1 MSRSRHFGI
10 SLLVSGLV
18 VILWGA
24 SLSPN
29 LHAQDNGQGVRLSF
43 PTGDLHLI
51 LMQYEELTGKKM
63 ILDNAV
69 EGGKVL
75 IDTTGYLSREQA
87 IQFIE
92 QSMLLNGYAI
102 VPSGEGIVKVVAFES
117 GKQPRN
123 EGIRVFS
130 DPMALPTTDE
140 VITFVMPLSYLS
152 PEDAVAALQQ
162 IAPGHPYGS
171 ITPLANAQALIITEN
186 SVTIRTYL
194 DLMESID
201 VQPGTTEQRAFPLQR
216 ADAEEVVEALKELL
230 GLDDAESGSSGAR
243 PTPANN
249 RTSNPTPAPAAN
261 GGALPPPAAPQ
272 NAQAGASVGSTGDK
286 TGSSPAPKIFA
297 VLRTNRVLVTATPYD
312 MARIELLVQELDAP
326 ADSRRFLSIP
336 LRYVS
341 VLGVLDALRSAL
353 LSGAKSDESSADS
366 AGAAG
371 AGGVGGALR
380 PQLSG
385 GLNSGGGSSGFGSS
399 FSGGGSRSGFGSNS
413 GFGGGSG
420 FGSGSGGGGGG
431 GSGFGASSGGGANQA
446 PLSVIV
452 GKTLIIADP
461 VSNELFVSGPP
472 DHLETIEELVG
483 QLDRKPR
490 QVIISAVIGQLTLGN
505 DMEAGVDYFRTLES
519 QMAGSGRFRGG
530 VTSGATPDIR
540 DLSDFKDL
548 AAATTGGF
556 SLYGLIGNRLSTYL
570 TLLENSSRFK
580 VLSNPTVFT
589 LNNVPATISTGQR
602 IAVPSNTLTTAGT
615 TAGQNASVS
624 ATVQYEEVLLEI
636 NVIPLIN
643 SEDEVTLQIE
653 QKNDDVGDRTLIG
666 GNLVPNITTQA
677 LTTTVVVPNRSS
689 VLLGGL
695 ITERDRENGS
705 GLPFLSRIPLARL
718 AFGSTRLEKDRS
730 ELLVFLQPT
739 IVDSPQMAPAVG
751 AEVAQNAALSAAIPT
766 FPQVADPATRNFASG
781 GGKIPVW
788 KRVFGKKTTATPPR
802 PVPVVVPAAPPASE
816 EIELA
821 DPTAPPGP

>member
-1 MSRSRHFGI
+1 MIWSRNGI
-10 SLLVSGLV
+10 FPPVLRLV
-18 VILWGA
+18 VALAVFLCFPGRIA
-24 SLSPN
+24 
-29 LHAQDNGQGVRLSF
+29 AQDAAQGVRLSF

-102 VPSGEGIVKVVAFES
+102 VPSGPDLVKVVAFEA

-123 EGIRVFS
+123 EMQPDRVIS
-130 DPMALPTTDE
+130 DPSRLPQSDE
-140 VITFVMPLSYLS
+140 IVTFVLPLAFLQ

-194 DLMESID
+194 ELMANID
-201 VQPGTTEQRAFPLQR
+201 VQPGMTEQRTFQLER
-216 ADAEEVVEALKELL
+216 ADAEEVGEALKELL
-230 GLDDAESGSSGAR
+230 GLEDAETGSASNNAPRAQQNR
-243 PTPANN
+243 PQQ
-249 RTSNPTPAPAAN
+249 AAATN
-261 GGALPPPAAPQ
+261 GGALPPPVP
-272 NAQAGASVGSTGDK
+272 AQPASQVGASVGTTGDRV
-286 TGSSPAPKIFA
+286 GSAPAPRIFP
-297 VLRTNRVLVTATPYD
+297 VLRTNRLLVIATPFD
-312 MARIELLVQELDAP
+312 MVRIELLVQELDAP

-341 VLGVLDALRSAL
+341 VLGMLDALRSSL
-353 LSGAKSDESSADS
+353 LSGAKSDETGSDS
-366 AGAAG
+366 GGSLGG
-371 AGGVGGALR
+371 AGGTGGALR

-385 GLNSGGGSSGFGSS
+385 GLNSGGGSSPFGNSL
-399 FSGGGSRSGFGSNS
+399 SGSGSNFGSNS
-413 GFGGGSG
+413 FGGGGGGGSG
-420 FGSGSGGGGGG
+420 FGSGSGLGSNSLGGGG
-431 GSGFGASSGGGANQA
+431 GSNQS
-446 PLSVIV
+446 PVSVIV

-461 VSNELFVSGPP
+461 ISNELFISGPP
-472 DHLETIEELVG
+472 DHLETLEELVG

-505 DMEAGVDYFRTLES
+505 DIEAGSDWFRTLENG
-519 QMAGSGRFRGG
+519 MAGSLRTRSSAAPKIG
-530 VTSGATPDIR
+530 
-540 DLSDFKDL
+540 DLTDFADL
-548 AAATTGGF
+548 VGATTGGF
-556 SLYGLIGNRLSTYL
+556 TLYGLIGNRLSSYL
-570 TLLENSSRFK
+570 TLLESTSRFK

-615 TAGQNASVS
+615 VPGQNASVS
-624 ATVQYEEVLLEI
+624 ATVQYEEVVLEI
-636 NVIPLIN
+636 QVVPLIN
-643 SEDEVTLQIE
+643 SEDEVTLQIA

-666 GNLVPNITTQA
+666 GNLVPNITTQS

-695 ITERDRENGS
+695 ITERDRKNS
-705 GLPFLSRIPLARL
+705 NGLPILSRVPVARL
-718 AFGSTRLEKDRS
+718 VFGSTRVERDRT
-730 ELLVFLQPT
+730 ELLIFLQPT
-739 IVDSPQMAPAVG
+739 IVDNPQLAPEVG
-751 AEVAQNAALSAAIPT
+751 NEVSEDAALSAAIPI
-766 FPQVADPATRNFASG
+766 FPNVADPESRAFAAG
-781 GGKIPVW
+781 GGRVPVW
-788 KRVFGKKTTATPPR
+788 KRIFGKKTSVQATPTAPDQQ
-802 PVPVVVPAAPPASE
+802 PGVPPASNE
-816 EIELA
+816 
-821 DPTAPPGP
+821 